1 MPYDKVE
8 MNFQCGL
15 KAEPDCDED
24 GDVEDQG
31 PVPFG
36 GCDARHVG

>member
-8 MNFQCGL
+8 VNFQSGL
-15 KAEPDCDED
+15 EADPDCDED
-24 GDVEDQG
+24 GDVEGQD

>member
-1 MPYDKVE
+1 MPYDKAE

-15 KAEPDCDED
+15 KAEPDCAED

-36 GCDARHVG
+36 RCDARHVG